1 MMLQIGEHCS
11 AGCSHCPFTK
21 NDRWFSV
28 DEIVRQATL
37 NESSYVTLTGGEPLE
52 HPEIHKVVSK
62 LQDLEIPFRL
72 ATGGHVDLAFYN
84 NIFEN
89 PLFLGISLGTDIVSV
104 RNSSVPNKALWKSNL
119 KYIYQRDI
127 PWSLTVTLGEGLEF
141 SDITSFV
148 GSNLPNFIMINA
160 IEKDDRAM
168 EVFKEDLKNNVQWK
182 DVICL

>member
-28 DEIVRQATL
+28 DEIVRQAML
-37 NESSYVTLTGGEPLE
+37 NEAGYVTLTGGEPLE
-52 HPEIHKVVSK
+52 HPEIQKVASK

-72 ATGGHVDLAFYN
+72 ATGGHVDLASYKY
-84 NIFEN
+84 ILEN

-104 RNSSVPNKALWKSNL
+104 RNGSVANKALWKSNL

-141 SDITSFV
+141 SEITSFV
-148 GSNLPNFIMINA
+148 GAKLPKFIMINS
-160 IEKDDRAM
+160 IEKDETAM
-168 EVFKEDLKNNVQWK
+168 EVFKEDLKNNVHWK